1 MIEAEEV
8 KTRVTEEDVLCIY
21 ARLAGAIK
29 SLQKLFVAELD
40 ELKSHGAE
48 IYNARMNIEKGE
60 IYIKVNDIS
69 LFHEEKTWTREF

>member
-1 MIEAEEV
+1 MIEVEEV
-8 KTRVTEEDVLCIY
+8 KQRVTEEDVLEMY

-29 SLQKLFVAELD
+29 SLQKLFVAELAD
-40 ELKSHGAE
+40 IEGKGVE

-60 IYIKVNDIS
+60 IYIRVNDIS